1 MLKKRRNDNYD
12 TSDSFSSIPE
22 EKPPFPP
29 PSPPPS
35 LSPVSTEEKTV
46 IGQHISVEGVV
57 RGKENLVIEGSM
69 KGSIELEKHQVTVG
83 SKGQVEA
90 EIQADNVTI
99 SGRLV
104 GNIQAHGKVQ
114 ITKEADFSGEIKAKR
129 ISVED
134 GAYLKAVIELE
145 RGDDKKET
153 PISKPMA
160 GPAVSGPPK
169 PGQPEP
175 GSPKPPG
182 SAPLDS
188 AKGK

>member
-1 MLKKRRNDNYD
+1 MLKKRRNDINENM
-12 TSDSFSSIPE
+12 SSFSPIAE
-22 EKPPFPP
+22 EKKM
-29 PSPPPS
+29 PSPASSPGTS
-35 LSPVSTEEKTV
+35 LSPVSAEEKTV

-90 EIQADNVTI
+90 EIQADNVII

-104 GNIQAHGKVQ
+104 GNIQAHGKVE

-145 RGDDKKET
+145 RESDKKEI
-153 PISKPMA
+153 PLSRPAAQSQAGISSSMT
-160 GPAVSGPPK
+160 K
-169 PGQPEP
+169 PG
-175 GSPKPPG
+175 K
-182 SAPLDS
+182 A
-188 AKGK
+188 

>member
-1 MLKKRRNDNYD
+1 MLKKRRNDNHD
-12 TSDSFSSIPE
+12 ASDSFSVPE
-22 EKPPFPP
+22 EKPPIAP

-90 EIQADNVTI
+90 EIHADNVTI

-114 ITKEADFSGEIKAKR
+114 ITQEADFSGEIKAKR

-145 RGDDKKET
+145 RGDDKKES
-153 PISKPMA
+153 PISKPSV
-160 GPAVSGPPK
+160 GPAASGPPK
-169 PGQPEP
+169 
-175 GSPKPPG
+175 SPG